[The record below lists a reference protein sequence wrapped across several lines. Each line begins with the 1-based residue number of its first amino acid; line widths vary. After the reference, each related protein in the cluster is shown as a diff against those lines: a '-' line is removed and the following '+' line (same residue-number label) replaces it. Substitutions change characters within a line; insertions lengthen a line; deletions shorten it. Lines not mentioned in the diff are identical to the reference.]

1 MPTANNMAELRAML
15 LKEMS
20 SAMQEAS
27 ETVLADM
34 QEATDYFYAGGAP
47 KQYTRTGALGDTPT
61 VTDVRRAGSDAI
73 AFDAY
78 LNDQSSYLSGA
89 RPTMGQVLLLA
100 DQGVPF
106 TTNSGANARP
116 TVGNK
121 GFWKKAKTEMK
132 KSLRKT
138 IKAHFK

>member
-20 SAMQEAS
+20 SAMKEAS
-27 ETVLADM
+27 EVVLADM
-34 QEATDYFYAGGAP
+34 QEATDYFYAGGTP
-47 KQYTRTGALGDTPT
+47 KKYTRTGALGDSPT
-61 VTDVRRAGSDAI
+61 VSGIRRAGSNAV

-78 LNDQSSYLSGA
+78 LNEEPSYLSGS

-100 DQGVPF
+100 DQGIPF
-106 TTNSGANARP
+106 TTQNGASARQ

-121 GFWKKAKTEMK
+121 GFWKKAKKEMK
-132 KSLRKT
+132 KSLKKT
-138 IKAHFK
+138 LKEHFK

>member
-20 SAMQEAS
+20 SAMKEAS
-27 ETVLADM
+27 ETALADM
-34 QEATDYFYAGGAP
+34 QEATDYFYAGGTP
-47 KQYTRTGALGDTPT
+47 KKYTRTGALGDTPT
-61 VTDVRRAGSDAI
+61 VTDVRRSGSDAV

-78 LNDQSSYLSGA
+78 LNEQSSYTSGS

-100 DQGVPF
+100 DHGIPF
-106 TTNSGANARP
+106 TTKNGESRP

-121 GFWKKAKTEMK
+121 GFWNKAKIEIK

>member
-1 MPTANNMAELRAML
+1 MI

-20 SAMQEAS
+20 AALEDAS
-27 ETVLADM
+27 EIALADM
-34 QEATDYFYAGGAP
+34 QEATDYFYAGGVP
-47 KQYTRTGALGDTPT
+47 KLYKRTGALGETPT
-61 VTDVRRAGSDAI
+61 VTDVRRAGSDAV

-78 LNDQSSYLSGA
+78 LNEQSSYLSGA
-89 RPTMGQVLLLA
+89 RPTMGDVLLLA

-106 TTNSGANARP
+106 TTPSGASARP

-121 GFWKKAKTEMK
+121 GFWKKAKDEMK

-138 IKAHFK
+138 MKVHFK